1 MKLKHASRAKVL
13 LGIVSALLLALVLQP
28 ATAQADDVQVYYK
41 AEGDGQVNPQSDNLG
56 SDSSINWFY
65 AYIVVEQEDTDEPT
79 TDERL
84 CVTNLNYTSVAT
96 PNANRSFLYWMANVD
111 VYIPWTKGDTAP
123 MFVRRIKAG
132 TKITTKDLFEQYGTI
147 WVARDT
153 DTIFTAYFTTAD
165 PCTITYKSDG
175 NGTVDPTSEKVEVG
189 NSPVGIPALDP
200 NDGFEFGYWT
210 ANIAV
215 TLDNDDVIEEGKPI
229 TTDQL
234 ASVVVDQDITFTAHF
249 VEKDTD
255 TDPVDPDDTTKPTD
269 KVKPA
274 DGTSDKAL
282 PKTGSNLP
290 GVGIAIALCAGSV
303 ITAGMLFARKRCD

>member
-28 ATAQADDVQVYYK
+28 ATAQAASGAAQIYYK
-41 AEGDGQVNPQSDNLG
+41 ADGDGQVDPQNDNLG
-56 SDSSINWFY
+56 SNIWYY
-65 AYIVVEQEDTDEPT
+65 AWIGVEQEDTDQPASGEMV
-79 TDERL
+79 
-84 CVTNLNYTSVAT
+84 CVSNLNYTSVAT
-96 PNANRSFLYWMANVD
+96 PNANRSFLYWMADVD

-123 MFVRRIKAG
+123 QYVRRIEAG
-132 TKITTKDLFEQYGTI
+132 TKITTRDLFEQYGTI
-147 WVARDT
+147 WVDRDT
-153 DTIFTAYFTTAD
+153 TFTAYFTTAD

-189 NSPVGIPALDP
+189 NSPVGIPALEP

-210 ANIAV
+210 ANVAV

>member
-28 ATAQADDVQVYYK
+28 ATAQAASGAAQIYYK
-41 AEGDGQVNPQSDNLG
+41 ADGDGQVDPQNDNLG
-56 SDSSINWFY
+56 SNIWYY
-65 AYIVVEQEDTDEPT
+65 AWLGVEQEGTDQPASGEMV
-79 TDERL
+79 
-84 CVTNLNYTSVAT
+84 CVSNLNYTSVAT

-123 MFVRRIKAG
+123 MFFRRIEAG

-147 WVARDT
+147 WVARNT
-153 DTIFTAYFTTAD
+153 DTTFTAYFTTAD

-189 NSPVGIPALDP
+189 NSPVGIPALEP
-200 NDGFEFGYWT
+200 NGGFEFGYWT

-234 ASVVVDQDITFTAHF
+234 ASVVVDQDITITAHF

-303 ITAGMLFARKRCD
+303 ITAGMLFARKRCE